1 VPVVE
6 VGLAGV
12 DRDDREAFQA
22 EHRVALAED
31 VLEVDVAD
39 VPGVVVAGDHD
50 HRLALDLVEV
60 LAGEAV
66 LLLEAEDREVAGADD
81 GARLELVDLGD
92 RALEQARLEA
102 RVSAVQVGD
111 VGDRE
116 GGPAVGAHP
125 CRV

>member
-6 VGLAGV
+6 VGLARI
-12 DRDDREAFQA
+12 DRDDGQPVEAQ
-22 EHRVALAED
+22 HRVAVAEE

-39 VPGVVVAGDHD
+39 VPRVVVARDHD
-50 HRLALDLVEV
+50 HGFALDAVEV
-60 LAGEAV
+60 LAREAV

-81 GARLELVDLGD
+81 RARLELVDLRD

-102 RVSAVQVGD
+102 RISAVEVGD
-111 VGDRE
+111 VGDGE
-116 GGPAVGAHP
+116 SGPAVDAHG